1 MDLTLIWAAIIA
13 LAIAAYVVLDGF
25 DLGLGILFP
34 LFPRKADR
42 DVIMNSVA
50 PVWDGNETWL
60 VLGGGG
66 LFAAFPLAFA
76 ILMPALYLPIFAML
90 LALIFRG
97 VAFEFRW
104 RSNGDRSRWDD
115 SFIWGSVVATFFQ
128 GVVLGAVLQGV
139 EVEGRSYSGGPLD
152 WCTAFSILTGLALV
166 AGYGLL
172 GATWLVMRT
181 NGSLQDHARR
191 LAWPLAVATIFF
203 IGALSLATPALKPA
217 YFERWLS
224 MPNLLL
230 TAPVPLAVG
239 LIAFLLFRSLTVH
252 RHEYRPF
259 VLALSLFGISF
270 LGLGISVYPYV
281 VPARITIWQ
290 AATPHISQSFLLVGT
305 MILLPCIIA
314 YTAYAYW
321 VFRGKVDPGQGYH
334 S

>member
-104 RSNGDRSRWDD
+104 RSNGDRSRWDH

-128 GVVLGAVLQGV
+128 GVILGAVLQGV
-139 EVEGRSYSGGPLD
+139 EVEGRSYAGGPLD

-172 GATWLVMRT
+172 GATWLVMKT
-181 NGSLQDHARR
+181 NGTLQDHARR
-191 LAWPLAVATIFF
+191 LAWPLAAATIFF
-203 IGALSLATPALKPA
+203 IGALSLATPALEPA

-321 VFRGKVDPGQGYH
+321 VFRGKVDPDQGYH